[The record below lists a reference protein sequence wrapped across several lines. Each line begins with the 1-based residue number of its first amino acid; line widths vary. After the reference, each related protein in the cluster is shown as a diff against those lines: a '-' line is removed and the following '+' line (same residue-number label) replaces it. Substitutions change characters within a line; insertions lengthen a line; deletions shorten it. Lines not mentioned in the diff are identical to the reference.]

1 MGDAPVLPHCS
12 LLRNPLPKP
21 TGVVN
26 GKPNVGS
33 QFFGAFPFDRIPK
46 ATEDVNVYFF
56 IHCGN
61 SYASEFRE
69 IFEATMYI
77 RQSQHTCLVLYYYIY
92 SLFHLQGLSAGV
104 TKTEKMCLLV
114 YMQ

>member
-1 MGDAPVLPHCS
+1 MGDAPLLSHCS

-33 QFFGAFPFDRIPK
+33 QFFGAFPFYRIPK
-46 ATEDVNVYFF
+46 AMEDVNVYFF
-56 IHCGN
+56 IHGGN

-69 IFEATMYI
+69 LFEATMYI
-77 RQSQHTCLVLYYYIY
+77 RQSQHACLVLYYLHVQLV
-92 SLFHLQGLSAGV
+92 LFTGTLSRCNKKQRKCV
-104 TKTEKMCLLV
+104 C
-114 YMQ
+114 